1 MTTIIEFQFRKKKIN
16 NPRVVEG
23 KKKKQLLVGKI
34 NGGSEEIK
42 VEDASGN
49 KVKRGIWNGFDPWMN

>member
-1 MTTIIEFQFRKKKIN
+1 MKE
-16 NPRVVEG
+16 